1 MRKAHRGHYQKK
13 FNPYPFTENEE
24 ITVSI
29 DSLSAMGHGVARVD
43 HVPTA
48 GEAVKNWVIFTPFA
62 LPGEMVKIKITHNNK
77 KNSIGSII
85 EVLQPSADRV
95 EPKCEHFFLCGGC
108 QLQHLDYEKQLF
120 HLTDQLAHQLQKTV
134 SIDHPVNLAIASP
147 NIWNYRSKLTP
158 QFQKNKKGKITALGF
173 LHHSNKDQIIDINQC
188 AIAAS
193 QINDILPSFKN
204 QHAPEDILLR
214 LNGEKVETH
223 PNNAVVETV
232 GDLKF
237 HFLAGDFFQNNSSIL
252 KKLTEYVCEQSLGS
266 GLFALTSAAHFE
278 QVTGVEFSATS
289 ADWARFNADHN
300 GIKNV
305 DFHAASAEHIFS
317 NISYNP
323 EQTSV
328 IIDPPRAGCSQDFL
342 KQLFN
347 FKPSRVVYVSCD
359 PATQMRDLVAFR
371 EANYEVKAIQPFDL
385 FPHTRHLECVITL
398 VKSEN

>member
-108 QLQHLDYEKQLF
+108 QLQHLDY
-120 HLTDQLAHQLQKTV
+120 
-134 SIDHPVNLAIASP
+134 PVNLAIASP

-223 PNNAVVETV
+223 PN
-232 GDLKF
+232 K
-237 HFLAGDFFQNNSSIL
+237 
-252 KKLTEYVCEQSLGS
+252 
-266 GLFALTSAAHFE
+266 
-278 QVTGVEFSATS
+278 
-289 ADWARFNADHN
+289 
-300 GIKNV
+300 
-305 DFHAASAEHIFS
+305 
-317 NISYNP
+317 
-323 EQTSV
+323 
-328 IIDPPRAGCSQDFL
+328 
-342 KQLFN
+342 
-347 FKPSRVVYVSCD
+347 
-359 PATQMRDLVAFR
+359 
-371 EANYEVKAIQPFDL
+371 VKTIPF
-385 FPHTRHLECVITL
+385 
-398 VKSEN
+398 